1 MHVAQTSGKAHTV
14 SEAWL
19 AESSSPTLREC
30 ASQLQTDLTA
40 HVLCSIV

>member
-19 AESSSPTLREC
+19 AESSSPTLENVPHSFR
-30 ASQLQTDLTA
+30 L
-40 HVLCSIV
+40 I